1 MKFII
6 FVIDEP
12 RNLGSNLE
20 MANIDIFN
28 EKLQR
33 DGNWVTAAG
42 ISASDKSLLIDNR
55 DGKDSVI
62 AGSLVTSR
70 ENYSGF
76 WIIEADNEGDAEV
89 LAKAGSK
96 ACNRK
101 VELRPFLK

>member
-12 RNLGSNLE
+12 GNLGSNSE
-20 MANIDIFN
+20 MANIDAFN

-33 DGNWVTAAG
+33 DGNWVSAAG
-42 ISASDKSLLIDNR
+42 ISAADKSLVIDNR
-55 DGKDSVI
+55 DGKDSVV
-62 AGSLVTSR
+62 AGSLVTSK

-76 WIIEADNEGDAEV
+76 WIIEADNLDQAEV

-101 VELRPFLK
+101 VELRPFLR

>member
-12 RNLGSNLE
+12 GNPGSNSE
-20 MANIDIFN
+20 MANIDQFN

-33 DGNWVTAAG
+33 DRNWVTAAG
-42 ISASDKSLLIDNR
+42 ISAADKSMIIDNR
-55 DGKDSVI
+55 AGKEIVT
-62 AGSLVTSR
+62 AGSLVTSK

-76 WIIEADNEGDAEV
+76 WIIEADNLDQAAV

-101 VELRPFLK
+101 VELRPFLR

>member
-12 RNLGSNLE
+12 GNPGSNLE
-20 MANIDIFN
+20 MANIDQFN
-28 EKLQR
+28 EKLQK
-33 DGNWVTAAG
+33 DGNWVIAAG
-42 ISASDKSLLIDNR
+42 ISAADKSMIIDNR
-55 DGKDSVI
+55 DGKATVT
-62 AGSLVTSR
+62 AGSLVTSK

-76 WIIEADNEGDAEV
+76 WIIEAFNLDQAES

-101 VELRPFLK
+101 VELRPFLR

>member
-1 MKFII
+1 MRFII

-12 RNLGSNLE
+12 GNLGNDSE
-20 MANIDIFN
+20 MADIDQFN
-28 EKLQR
+28 ESLQK

-42 ISASDKSLLIDNR
+42 ISASDKSTIIDNR
-55 DGKDSVI
+55 AGKEIVI
-62 AGSLVTSR
+62 AGSLVTSK

-76 WIIEADNEGDAEV
+76 WIIEAESHERAQA

-101 VELRPFLK
+101 VELRPFLR

>member
-1 MKFII
+1 MI

-12 RNLGSNLE
+12 GNLGSNSE

-42 ISASDKSLLIDNR
+42 ISAAEKSLVIDNR
-55 DGKDSVI
+55 EGKDLVV
-62 AGSLVTSR
+62 AGSLVTSK

-76 WIIEADNEGDAEV
+76 WIIEADNLEQAEV
-89 LAKAGSK
+89 LAKAGSR

-101 VELRPFLK
+101 VELRPFLR

>member
-12 RNLGSNLE
+12 GNLGSNSE
-20 MANIDIFN
+20 MASIDKFN
-28 EKLQR
+28 EKLQQ
-33 DGNWVTAAG
+33 DGNWITAAG
-42 ISASDKSLLIDNR
+42 ISASDKSMVIDNR
-55 DGKDSVI
+55 DGKESI
-62 AGSLVTSR
+62 TAGSLVSSR

-76 WIIEADNEGDAEV
+76 WIIEADNQDQAEG

>member
-12 RNLGSNLE
+12 GNPGSNSE
-20 MANIDIFN
+20 MANIDQFN
-28 EKLQR
+28 EKLQK

-42 ISASDKSLLIDNR
+42 ISAADKSMIIDNR
-55 DGKDSVI
+55 AGKETVT
-62 AGSLVTSR
+62 AGSLVTSK

-76 WIIEADNEGDAEV
+76 WIIEAVNLDQAES

-101 VELRPFLK
+101 VELRPFLR